1 MEKVI
6 DKILEGSIDLVFRI
20 ILAVLVIVIVSLA
33 TGKPDEEVLKKY
45 DSISVK

>member
-20 ILAVLVIVIVSLA
+20 MLAVLVIVIGLSL
-33 TGKPDEEVLKKY
+33 
-45 DSISVK
+45 IHI